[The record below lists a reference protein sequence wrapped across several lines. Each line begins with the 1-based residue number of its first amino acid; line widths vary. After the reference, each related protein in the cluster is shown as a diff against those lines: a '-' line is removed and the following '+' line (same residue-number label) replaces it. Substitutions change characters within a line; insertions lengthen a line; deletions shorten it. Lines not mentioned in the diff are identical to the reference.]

1 MGADLP
7 RRLTLNQSLIDGKPS
22 RVFSGIQP
30 TGELHLGNYLGA
42 IRNWVTMQDEH
53 EAFFCVVNLHAMTLP
68 WDASTLQ
75 EQTLKTGASLLACG
89 IDPSK
94 AVLFVQSDV
103 AEHNEL
109 AWVFTCIARMGELR
123 RMIQFK
129 EKSKG
134 ETESVGVGLFT
145 YPVLQAADVLL
156 YQAHGVPVGEDQ
168 RQHVEL
174 MRDIGGRFNQ
184 MFGDTFVLP
193 EAFIPKA
200 GARVMSLDDPTQKM
214 SKSAGRPNSSIQLT
228 DPRDA
233 IVKKI
238 RSAVTDSGR
247 EVVAAPDKPALTN
260 LLTIHSLLTGTSVE
274 DLQGRFE
281 GKGYGDFKSAM
292 AEEVADALEPIRSRY
307 EELAADRA
315 ETSRLLAGG
324 ADRARAVAETTM
336 TAVRERTGLGSRV

>member
-1 MGADLP
+1 
-7 RRLTLNQSLIDGKPS
+7 
-22 RVFSGIQP
+22 VFSGIQP

-42 IRNWVTMQDEH
+42 IRNWVLMQEEH
-53 EAFFCVVNLHAMTLP
+53 DAFFCVVNLHAMTLP
-68 WDASTLQ
+68 WDASNL
-75 EQTLKTGASLLACG
+75 ESQTLKTGASLLACG
-89 IDPSK
+89 IDPAK

-103 AEHNEL
+103 PQHNEL
-109 AWVFTCIARMGELR
+109 AWIFICLARMGELG

-134 ETESVGVGLFT
+134 DTESVGAGLFT

-174 MRDIGGRFNQ
+174 MRDIGGRFNR

-193 EAFIPKA
+193 EAFIPTV
-200 GARVMSLDDPTQKM
+200 GARIMSLDDPTQKM

-228 DPRDA
+228 DPTEM

-247 EVVAAPDKPALTN
+247 EVVSGPDKPALTN
-260 LLTIHSLLTGTSVE
+260 LLGIYSLVTDTSIPE
-274 DLQGRFE
+274 LEARFE
-281 GKGYGDFKSAM
+281 GKGYGDFKTTM
-292 AEEVADALEPIRSRY
+292 AEEVAAGLAPIRTRY
-307 EELAADRA
+307 EELAADPGGTAGLLAAGAERA
-315 ETSRLLAGG
+315 ETI
-324 ADRARAVAETTM
+324 AEATM
-336 TAVRERTGLGSRV
+336 TTVRSLTGLGSRR